1 MSVRGGSV
9 AEVISWILAIVIC
22 IVLLLALGY
31 YDLALAGG
39 GGLAVLWWRV
49 KGG

>member
-1 MSVRGGSV
+1 MD
-9 AEVISWILAIVIC
+9 EVIGWILAVVIC
-22 IVLLLALGY
+22 IVLPVALGY

-49 KGG
+49 KEG